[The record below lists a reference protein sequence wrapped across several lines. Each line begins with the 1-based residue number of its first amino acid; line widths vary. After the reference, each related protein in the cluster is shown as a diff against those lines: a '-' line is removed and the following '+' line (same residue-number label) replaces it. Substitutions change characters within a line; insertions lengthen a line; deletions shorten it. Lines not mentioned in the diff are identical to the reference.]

1 MKKFSRETK
10 TEKDKLLESF
20 SAESGLPID
29 ACNNLYESL
38 GKELFL
44 KKSKELLKVGLVNFD
59 TSIRTLLDILKNTG
73 QESLNDFLI
82 SFLGETAK
90 NDSLSFFKVLLYL
103 LFMKDQTNFSKLAQ
117 NMDIDAKLAGFIKT
131 KAVNLFES
139 VGLPSDCFETVK
151 ENNVPVIT
159 GFNQGTALQDDLEF
173 YGNLK
178 QLLARNNKRWGNNY
192 HLTNVYEAIMK
203 YIEYEAEY
211 IQHKDSMYHVDG
223 NFEDDLIK
231 QLFLGQ
237 LPVMYRD
244 VNVLRN
250 IIADIQ
256 TLTFDMICLF
266 MGFVK
271 SNQQFMKYMNRD
283 VTNRF
288 ITSFSA
294 VYGKLIS
301 SKKTS
306 HVLKSSN
313 VCCSDSQVTRLT
325 QIFDDCWLKADYSFY
340 NHPMDLRG
348 AVDILY
354 IIKSCSQDFEIRIR
368 PYLRE
373 FVTAGFEYLAKYE
386 SIYAEINKTNKYK
399 NLIIQ

>member
-38 GKELFL
+38 GKEMFL
-44 KKSKELLKVGLVNFD
+44 KKSKELLKVGLNSFNN
-59 TSIRTLLDILKNTG
+59 SIRTLLDILKNTG
-73 QESLNDFLI
+73 QESLNQFLI

-90 NDSLSFFKVLLYL
+90 DDSLSFFKVLLYL
-103 LFMKDQTNFSKLAQ
+103 LFMKDQTNFNKLAQ
-117 NMDIDAKLAGFIKT
+117 DMNIDAKLAGFIKT

-159 GFNQGTALQDDLEF
+159 GFNQGTSLQDDLEF

-178 QLLARNNKRWGNNY
+178 QLLARNNKRWGHNY

-211 IQHKDSMYHVDG
+211 IQHKDSMYQVDG

-231 QLFLGQ
+231 QLFIGQ

-244 VNVLRN
+244 VNVLRK

-271 SNQQFMKYMNRD
+271 SNQYFMKYMNRD
-283 VTNRF
+283 ITNRF

-294 VYGKLIS
+294 VYGKMIS
-301 SKKTS
+301 SKKSS
-306 HVLKSSN
+306 HVLSSNTMRSSN
-313 VCCSDSQVTRLT
+313 VERTHMT
-325 QIFDDCWLKADYSFY
+325 QIFDDCYLISDYNFN

-354 IIKSCSQDFEIRIR
+354 IIKSCSQDFEIRLR

-386 SIYAEINKTNKYK
+386 SIYNEVIKANKYK
-399 NLIIQ
+399 NPVMI

>member
-59 TSIRTLLDILKNTG
+59 NSIRTLLDILKNTG

-131 KAVNLFES
+131 KAINLFES

-159 GFNQGTALQDDLEF
+159 GFNQGTSLQDDLEF

-244 VNVLRN
+244 INVLRN
-250 IIADIQ
+250 MIADIQ

-283 VTNRF
+283 ITNRF

-301 SKKTS
+301 SKRVS
-306 HVLKSSN
+306 HVLQSN
-313 VCCSDSQVTRLT
+313 DFCSSDSQVTRLT
-325 QIFDDCWLKADYSFY
+325 QIFDNCWLKADYSFY

-399 NLIIQ
+399 NPALL

>member
-44 KKSKELLKVGLVNFD
+44 KKSKELLKVGLKNFD

-90 NDSLSFFKVLLYL
+90 NDSLSFFKILLYL

-250 IIADIQ
+250 MIADIQ

-294 VYGKLIS
+294 VYDKLIS
-301 SKKTS
+301 SKKVS
-306 HVLKSSN
+306 HVLQSSA
-313 VCCSDSQVTRLT
+313 VCSSDSRATRLT
-325 QIFDDCWLKADYSFY
+325 QIFDNCWLKADYSFY

-399 NLIIQ
+399 NPIIQ

>member
-59 TSIRTLLDILKNTG
+59 NSIRTLLDILKNTG

-82 SFLGETAK
+82 SFIGETAK

-159 GFNQGTALQDDLEF
+159 GFNQGTSLQDDLEF

-250 IIADIQ
+250 MIADIQ

-301 SKKTS
+301 SKRFS
-306 HVLKSSN
+306 HVLQSN
-313 VCCSDSQVTRLT
+313 DFCSSDSQVTRLT
-325 QIFDDCWLKADYSFY
+325 QIFDDCWLKYDYSFI

-354 IIKSCSQDFEIRIR
+354 IIKSCSQDFEIRLR

-386 SIYAEINKTNKYK
+386 SIYAEVSKSNKYK
-399 NLIIQ
+399 NPALL